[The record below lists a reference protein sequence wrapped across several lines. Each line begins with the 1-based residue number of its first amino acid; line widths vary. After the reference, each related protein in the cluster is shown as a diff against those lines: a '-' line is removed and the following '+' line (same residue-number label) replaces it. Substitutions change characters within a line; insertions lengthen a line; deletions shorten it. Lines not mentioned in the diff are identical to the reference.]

1 MADLSNKHPDL
12 QFSLAPL
19 MPPQTPLIK
28 SPSSSCLLTHLSTKA
43 LPSQA
48 TIARAKWGSVQRIML
63 EYPDKGPIV
72 VQSFMEPAAQNHT
85 TSTKAQTE
93 EDQAPQLVGVV
104 AGHHDQVKEVRRAAV
119 RLERVG
125 RDIQREWSVPE
136 PETP

>member
-1 MADLSNKHPDL
+1 MADLTNKHPDL
-12 QFSLAPL
+12 QFSLSPL

-48 TIARAKWGSVQRIML
+48 TIARARWGSVQRIML

-72 VQSFMEPAAQNHT
+72 VQSFMEPAAQEHT
-85 TSTKAQTE
+85 IKAQAE
-93 EDQAPQLVGVV
+93 QDQAPQLVGVV
-104 AGHHDQVKEVRRAAV
+104 AGNHDQVKEVRRAAV

-125 RDIQREWSVPE
+125 RDIQKEWSVPE